1 MNKDTKVNCD
11 VDSCKHNK
19 SHNCNLETLNIS
31 CTCNSDDCEH
41 KKETIC
47 NNFSKKQ

>member
-1 MNKDTKVNCD
+1 MNNNTIVKCD

-19 SHNCNLETLNIS
+19 LHNCSLDTLNIS
-31 CTCNSDDCEH
+31 CTCNGHNCEQ

-47 NNFSKKQ
+47 NNFTQR

>member
-1 MNKDTKVNCD
+1 MKNNTLVICD

-19 SHNCNLETLNIS
+19 SHNCSLNTLNIS
-31 CTCNSDDCEH
+31 CTCNRADCEQ

-47 NNFSKKQ
+47 NNFTKK